1 MKMSI
6 VFKRLEALVLAAIL
20 IVGLVPAMRTEA
32 ATAALAKPGN
42 CRFIGWRENDD
53 FDDCY
58 IGWNKVAGASGYQT
72 VLSWTDGSHS
82 RWKIWS
88 KTTISAL
95 FRDVEDNHVTQV
107 KVRAF
112 KNTSKGRQY
121 GPWSNIAYI
130 TPSPE
135 DHTKKNI
142 SSASAGLQ
150 EKLTWEIIYGSSGYN
165 VFLTTNPK
173 GTWYWNQS
181 TPTQATARSAVIKK
195 YRGSNLK
202 KYTNY
207 YFRIV
212 TRRRRNGVFCTVPM
226 PAADYY
232 TGSFRIN

>member
-1 MKMSI
+1 MSNLMI
-6 VFKRLEALVLAAIL
+6 NRQ
-20 IVGLVPAMRTEA
+20 
-32 ATAALAKPGN
+32 ATCFHKGFL
-42 CRFIGWRENDD
+42 
-53 FDDCY
+53 
-58 IGWNKVAGASGYQT
+58 T
-72 VLSWTDGSHS
+72 WTDGSHG
-82 RWKIWS
+82 RWKTWS
-88 KTTISAL
+88 STTTTAL
-95 FRDVEDNHVTQV
+95 FKDVEDEHVTQV
-107 KVRAF
+107 KVRAI
-112 KNTSKGRQY
+112 KNTSTGRQY

-135 DHTKKNI
+135 DHTKKNV

-181 TPTQATARSAVIKK
+181 TPTQATTRSAVIKK